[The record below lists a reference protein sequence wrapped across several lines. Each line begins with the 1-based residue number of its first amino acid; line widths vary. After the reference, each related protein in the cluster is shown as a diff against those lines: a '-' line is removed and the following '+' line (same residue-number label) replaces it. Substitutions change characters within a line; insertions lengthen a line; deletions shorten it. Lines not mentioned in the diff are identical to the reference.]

1 MKAEQQ
7 QVVRIPSID
16 VRWNARTFYLISFL
30 IRIFCRS
37 VDIIIEFLFEAVAS
51 RPHRGRKKGADDAI
65 VANLYIFFF
74 FFSPGEDSRSITWA
88 ASLCASLK
96 MEGEPLRLF
105 VCFFCPAIK
114 GKFWWAIEGEKL
126 GPQWPTSVWK
136 KNLVAHSRTVRVAR
150 RATAQKKKEFSS
162 SSSSFFKLGWQERE
176 REKTLYVV
184 EERVIWRRCDGMD
197 DFSPPRPPQLL
208 ASPR

>member
-1 MKAEQQ
+1 MPCFRLPAEMIATLCIDNIVHRNTTDFDPRLMKAEQQQQ

-74 FFSPGEDSRSITWA
+74 FFFFSPGEDSRSITWA

-105 VCFFCPAIK
+105 VCFFFPSYKKEVLMSNRRREARSPMADKCMEEESRRPLTHRTCRSTGDCP
-114 GKFWWAIEGEKL
+114 
-126 GPQWPTSVWK
+126 
-136 KNLVAHSRTVRVAR
+136 
-150 RATAQKKKEFSS
+150 KKKEFSS
-162 SSSSFFKLGWQERE
+162 SSSLKLG
-176 REKTLYVV
+176 
-184 EERVIWRRCDGMD
+184 
-197 DFSPPRPPQLL
+197 
-208 ASPR
+208 